1 MDLRPLG
8 IHPDSSVV
16 VLTGAGIS
24 AESGIA
30 TFRDSGGLWEQHDV
44 SQVATPEGFAAN
56 PDLVWRF
63 YSQRRLQAR
72 SVEPNAGHFAVA
84 ALERFLGERGRFTLV
99 TQNVD
104 GLHQRAGSRRILPV
118 HGSLFRTRCADI
130 ECGKGLGSWE
140 DESLHVDGAPRCPEC
155 GGLLRPDIVW
165 FGEYL
170 DPAVESAARE
180 AIADCDLFLAVGT
193 SGAVWPVAGYVD
205 IALARGAR
213 TVLVNLEAPANVS
226 RFSEVHLGKSAELL
240 PLLLPGT

>member
-1 MDLRPLG
+1 MDPHPLD
-8 IHPDSSVV
+8 IRRDSSVV

-44 SQVATPEGFAAN
+44 SRVATPEGFAAE

-63 YSQRRLQAR
+63 YSERRLQATR
-72 SVEPNAGHFAVA
+72 VQPNAGHVAVA
-84 ALERFLGERGRFTLV
+84 DLERFLLDRGRFTLV

-104 GLHQRAGSRRILPV
+104 GLHQRAGSSRILPV
-118 HGSLFRTRCADI
+118 HGSLFRTRCSNEGCED
-130 ECGKGLGSWE
+130 GRRSWPDDGLYL
-140 DESLHVDGAPRCPEC
+140 DRAPRCEKC
-155 GGLLRPDIVW
+155 GGWLRPDVVW

-180 AIADCDLFLAVGT
+180 AIADCDVFLAVGT
-193 SGAVWPVAGYVD
+193 SGAVWPVAGYVE

-226 RFSEVHLGKSAELL
+226 RFAEIHLGKAAELL
-240 PLLLPGT
+240 PKLLPRG

>member
-84 ALERFLGERGRFTLV
+84 ALEPHFAKSICAA
-99 TQNVD
+99 
-104 GLHQRAGSRRILPV
+104 AGVPYANIL
-118 HGSLFRTRCADI
+118 SML
-130 ECGKGLGSWE
+130 
-140 DESLHVDGAPRCPEC
+140 
-155 GGLLRPDIVW
+155 
-165 FGEYL
+165 
-170 DPAVESAARE
+170 
-180 AIADCDLFLAVGT
+180 
-193 SGAVWPVAGYVD
+193 
-205 IALARGAR
+205 
-213 TVLVNLEAPANVS
+213 APATHQS
-226 RFSEVHLGKSAELL
+226 IATYLLGMTRQALDALSVEKDI
-240 PLLLPGT
+240 PLYTLSK

>member
-1 MDLRPLG
+1 MDLRPLD
-8 IHPDSSVV
+8 IRPDSSVV

-30 TFRDSGGLWEQHDV
+30 TFRDAGGLWEQHDV
-44 SQVATPEGFAAN
+44 RQVATPEGFAAN

-63 YSQRRLQAR
+63 YSERRRQAR
-72 SVEPNAGHFAVA
+72 TVEPNAGHFAMA
-84 ALERFLGERGRFTLV
+84 ALERFLAARGRFTLV

-118 HGSLFRTRCADI
+118 HGSLYRTRCANVDC
-130 ECGKGLGSWE
+130 ENGSKSWD
-140 DESLHVDGAPRCPEC
+140 DESLHLDGAPHCHKC

-170 DPAVESAARE
+170 DPAIESAARE

-193 SGAVWPVAGYVD
+193 SGAVWPVAGYVE
-205 IALARGAR
+205 IALARGAL
-213 TVLVNLEAPANVS
+213 TVLVNLERPENVS
-226 RFSEVHLGKSAELL
+226 RFSEVHLGKAAELL
-240 PLLLPGT
+240 PLLLPGA